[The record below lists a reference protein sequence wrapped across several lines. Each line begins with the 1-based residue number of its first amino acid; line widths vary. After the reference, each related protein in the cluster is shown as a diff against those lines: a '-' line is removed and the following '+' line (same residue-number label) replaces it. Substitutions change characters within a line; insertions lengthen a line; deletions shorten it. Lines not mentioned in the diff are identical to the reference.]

1 MLAYRQAF
9 ASFSVLRNL
18 QLYSSTNGGG
28 AMRPTSEYCF
38 QADYSWA
45 ITLYYRC
52 GTHRPHLCL
61 SLRVKDRVVQPARL
75 HISHAHDVGKN
86 TGCCHIG
93 TGAIALN
100 EHGVFVVALG
110 GEQ

>member
-1 MLAYRQAF
+1 M
-9 ASFSVLRNL
+9 
-18 QLYSSTNGGG
+18 G

-61 SLRVKDRVVQPARL
+61 SLRVKDRVVQPVHL
-75 HISHAHDVGKN
+75 HISHAHDVGKY

-93 TGAIALN
+93 AGSIALN
-100 EHGVFVVALG
+100 EHGIFVVALG

>member
-1 MLAYRQAF
+1 M
-9 ASFSVLRNL
+9 
-18 QLYSSTNGGG
+18 G

-45 ITLYYRC
+45 VTLYYRC
-52 GTHRPHLCL
+52 ETHRPHLCL
-61 SLRVKDRVVQPARL
+61 SLRVKNRSVSTARPRL
-75 HISHAHDVGKN
+75 HISHAHDVGKH
-86 TGCCHIG
+86 TGSCHIG
-93 TGAIALN
+93 AGTIALN

>member
-1 MLAYRQAF
+1 
-9 ASFSVLRNL
+9 
-18 QLYSSTNGGG
+18 
-28 AMRPTSEYCF
+28 MRPTSEYCF
-38 QADYSWA
+38 QTDYSRA
-45 ITLYYRC
+45 IMLYYRC

-61 SLRVKDRVVQPARL
+61 SLRVKSRSVRPARPL

-86 TGCCHIG
+86 TGCSHIG
-93 TGAIALN
+93 AGTITLN

>member
-1 MLAYRQAF
+1 MHIVKHLPPLL
-9 ASFSVLRNL
+9 LRNI
-18 QLYSSTNGGG
+18 QLYSSTNGSDASHIGILL
-28 AMRPTSEYCF
+28 S
-38 QADYSWA
+38 ADYSWA

-61 SLRVKDRVVQPARL
+61 SLRLKSRSVRPAHL
-75 HISHAHDVGKN
+75 HISHAHDVGKH

-93 TGAIALN
+93 AGTITLN
-100 EHGVFVVALG
+100 EHGVFVVAFG

>member
-1 MLAYRQAF
+1 M
-9 ASFSVLRNL
+9 
-18 QLYSSTNGGG
+18 G
-28 AMRPTSEYCF
+28 AMRLASEYCF

-61 SLRVKDRVVQPARL
+61 SLRVKDRVVQPVHL

-86 TGCCHIG
+86 TGCSHIG
-93 TGAIALN
+93 AGTITLN
-100 EHGVFVVALG
+100 EHGVFVVAFG

>member
-1 MLAYRQAF
+1 M
-9 ASFSVLRNL
+9 
-18 QLYSSTNGGG
+18 G
-28 AMRPTSEYCF
+28 AMRPASEYCF

-52 GTHRPHLCL
+52 GTHRPPFMLEFE
-61 SLRVKDRVVQPARL
+61 SEEAVSTARPRL
-75 HISHAHDVGKN
+75 HISHAHDVGKH

-93 TGAIALN
+93 AGTITLN
-100 EHGVFVVALG
+100 EHGVFVIALG